1 MSSTT
6 RRRNLKIV
14 VSGEPEALVTEARVP
29 LEPRETGG
37 CSLDLRGFQLHDVL
51 GGVQH
56 AELYAAVIFSALVP
70 AFSLPVA
77 KPFSLKVS
85 AAAAAWVF
93 SGQVGGKRSPMGKT
107 VLLDGFSDSWSF
119 WVGVSVAVSSSSP

>member
-14 VSGEPEALVTEARVP
+14 VSGEPAALFTEARVP

-77 KPFSLKVS
+77 WRRSQP
-85 AAAAAWVF
+85 VF
-93 SGQVGGKRSPMGKT
+93 P
-107 VLLDGFSDSWSF
+107 
-119 WVGVSVAVSSSSP
+119 